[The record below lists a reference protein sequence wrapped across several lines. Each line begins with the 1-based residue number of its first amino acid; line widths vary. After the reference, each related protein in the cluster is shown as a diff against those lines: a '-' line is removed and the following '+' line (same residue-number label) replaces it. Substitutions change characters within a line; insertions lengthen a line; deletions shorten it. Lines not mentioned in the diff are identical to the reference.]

1 MYRLQGLECFGNM
14 FLRGELGEKDVTD
27 NPLPIDDVRH
37 SSWQP
42 KCCRYTVELSE
53 QAIRVAQ
60 QDKGELVRGSE
71 PLMRFYRV

>member
-1 MYRLQGLECFGNM
+1 M
-14 FLRGELGEKDVTD
+14 FLGGELGEKDVTD
-27 NPLPIDDVRH
+27 NPLPIDDVGH

-42 KCCRYTVELSE
+42 ECCGHTVELSE